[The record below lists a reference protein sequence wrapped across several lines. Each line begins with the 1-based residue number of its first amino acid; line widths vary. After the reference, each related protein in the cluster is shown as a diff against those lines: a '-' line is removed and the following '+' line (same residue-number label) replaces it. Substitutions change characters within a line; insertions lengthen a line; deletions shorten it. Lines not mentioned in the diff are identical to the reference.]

1 MPTEKK
7 QAPALLFDFGGV
19 LVDLDKERCIHAF
32 DAMGF
37 DIRPFLGTYRQA
49 GVFSLLERGEIS
61 VAEFCNEL
69 RRLAKNPELTD
80 ESIVE
85 AWRKYLL
92 DVPTERLELLL
103 KAHHHYELYILSN
116 TNFIHWDMA
125 REGYFRYKGLEV
137 EDFFDGVFL
146 SCELGVEKP
155 APEIFQK
162 VVEGIGRPA
171 GEILFFDDSEV
182 NCEAARQ
189 CGLQAR
195 LAPAGSRWLSYFDET
210 GRLYE
215 A

>member
-1 MPTEKK
+1 MLTEKK

-19 LVDLDKERCIHAF
+19 LVDLDKERCIRAF

-37 DIRPFLGTYRQA
+37 DIRPFLGTFRQA

-61 VAEFCNEL
+61 VAEFCAEL
-69 RRLAKNPELTD
+69 RRLAKNPELSD
-80 ESIVE
+80 EAIVE
-85 AWRKYLL
+85 AWRQYLL

-103 KAHHHYELYILSN
+103 KARKHYNIYILSN
-116 TNFIHWDMA
+116 TNSIHWDMA
-125 REGYFRYKGLEV
+125 RDGYFRYKGLEV

-155 APEIFQK
+155 DPEIFRK
-162 VVEGIGRPA
+162 VAEGIGRPA
-171 GEILFFDDSEV
+171 EEILFFDDSEV

-195 LAPAGSRWLSYFDET
+195 LAPAGSVWLKYFDET